1 MNSYELRLALNAAG
15 MDRGP
20 GGSWGWICS
29 PHLPHTPP
37 PHPQSPH
44 LSLCR
49 NWVTLKEVRRGNST
63 VWGEEGAVGVGPPP
77 RGSGGLGNWC
87 LRGPSPQ
94 GLRVECPGLL
104 GWPWALESTSW
115 NLCFPLCKMAH
126 TEGGR
131 KEPVEW
137 RPQGLMLGT

>member
-1 MNSYELRLALNAAG
+1 MADIGNKTLGLISKSVIMPLSYITYLGLFKLT
-15 MDRGP
+15 P
-20 GGSWGWICS
+20 VISPS

-115 NLCFPLCKMAH
+115 NLCFPLCRMAH

-131 KEPVEW
+131 KEPY
-137 RPQGLMLGT
+137 